1 MDNSPRATSGLRLAI
16 DYAGAAAFVLAFF
29 YSWFS
34 THHGDLQFATW
45 WLVGVSAVALVLGFV
60 IERRLAPLP
69 LIYGGAAL
77 LFGTLTLRFHNP
89 IFIAM
94 KTTVIDTVLGLVM
107 LIGLAMGK
115 SPIKLLMADT
125 LQITEA
131 GWSRL
136 TLRFGIFFLVMAV
149 LNVVVWFAAPRE
161 IWVLFRMPGL
171 LILAL
176 AFAATQVPMML
187 KEAKALEAAA
197 RIVDTQQ

>member
-1 MDNSPRATSGLRLAI
+1 MDTPPRARSGLRLAI
-16 DYAGAAAFVLAFF
+16 DYAGAAAFVGAFF
-29 YSWFS
+29 YSWFR
-34 THHGDLQFATW
+34 THHGDLQLATW
-45 WLVGVSAVALVLGFV
+45 WLVGVSAAALLTGFV
-60 IERRLAPLP
+60 VERRVAPLP

-77 LFGTLTLRFHNP
+77 VFGALTLRFHDP
-89 IFIAM
+89 VFIAM

-131 GWSRL
+131 GWAKL

-161 IWVLFRMPGL
+161 LWVLFRMPGL

-187 KEAKALEAAA
+187 KEAKSLETAT
-197 RIVDTQQ
+197 RIAETQQ

>member
-1 MDNSPRATSGLRLAI
+1 MDKAARANSGLRLAI

-29 YSWFS
+29 YSMAR

-45 WLVGVSAVALVLGFV
+45 WLVGVSAAALLVGLVF
-60 IERRLAPLP
+60 ERRVAPLP
-69 LIYGGAAL
+69 AIYGVMALIFGA
-77 LFGTLTLRFHNP
+77 LTLKFNNP

-131 GWSRL
+131 GWAKL
-136 TLRFGIFFLVMAV
+136 TLRFGVFFLVMAV
-149 LNVVVWFAAPRE
+149 LNVVIWFTAPRE
-161 IWVLFRMPGL
+161 VWVLFRMPGL

-176 AFAATQVPMML
+176 GFAATQVPMML
-187 KEAKALEAAA
+187 KEARAMEAAA
-197 RIVDTQQ
+197 AIAETQQ